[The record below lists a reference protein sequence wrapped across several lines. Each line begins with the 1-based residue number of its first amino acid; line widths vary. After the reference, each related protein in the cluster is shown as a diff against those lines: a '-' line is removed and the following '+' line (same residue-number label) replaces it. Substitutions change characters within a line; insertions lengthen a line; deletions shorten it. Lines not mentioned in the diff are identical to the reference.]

1 MEKRLFTSEC
11 VTNGHP
17 DKVADSISDAI
28 LDACLAQDPHSRVA
42 CETMVTTDFCII
54 CGEITTKATV
64 DYAAVAREAIR
75 KIGYVYPGD
84 GFDADTVEIQCR
96 IHTQSADIA
105 LGTNDEVG
113 GAGDQGMMFGG
124 ACTQTPE
131 LMPLPAALSR
141 ALCSRLTQCVH
152 ETDLLRPDGKT
163 QVTVEFDE
171 QGNVVG
177 IDTVVVSVM
186 HSADFAIEALR
197 KYVRENVIAPVL
209 ERYGFHIENVAHIH
223 INPTGNFVIGGPNGD
238 TGLTGRKIIVD
249 TYGGY
254 FSHGGGAFSGKDPTK
269 VDRSAA
275 YMARYMAKNLVAAG
289 LATKVQVQLAYAIGV
304 AQPVSLRVDSY
315 GTGKISDEKMTELLR
330 ETCDMTPAGIIRK
343 LDLRRP
349 IYADTAAHGHF
360 GIESRPWEQTDTGG
374 QAAPAFRNLKKT
386 AGKGKSPSLYFS
398 GSTAQMPKCSKHL
411 YRVMTGSRKLISFQY
426 PPRGIYSKFHRL
438 PPVRRVFLHLFPR
451 WSSSTLWWSYYS

>member
-28 LDACLAQDPHSRVA
+28 LDACLAQDPGSRVA
-42 CETMVTTDFCII
+42 CETMVTTNFCLI
-54 CGEITTKATV
+54 CGEITTKAVV

-75 KIGYVYPGD
+75 AIGYIYPGD

-105 LGTNDEVG
+105 LGTNDAVG

-131 LMPLPAALSR
+131 LMPLPVALSR
-141 ALCSRLTQCVH
+141 ALANRLTECVRSN
-152 ETDLLRPDGKT
+152 DLLRPDGKT
-163 QVTVEFDE
+163 QVSVEYDE
-171 QGNVVG
+171 NNNVIGV
-177 IDTVVVSVM
+177 DTVVVSIM
-186 HSADFAIEALR
+186 HSADFEIGELR
-197 KYVRENVIAPVL
+197 RYIREGVIAPVL
-209 ERYGFHIENVAHIH
+209 EKYGFDIANVPHIH

-238 TGLTGRKIIVD
+238 TGLTGRKIVVD

-289 LATKVQVQLAYAIGV
+289 LATQVQVQLAYAIGV
-304 AQPVSLRVDSY
+304 AEPVSLRVDSY
-315 GTGKISDEKMTELLR
+315 GTGVVSDEKMTELLR
-330 ETCDMTPAGIIRK
+330 KTCDMTPAGIINK
-343 LDLRRP
+343 LQLRRP
-349 IYADTAAHGHF
+349 IYAPTAAQGHF
-360 GIESRPWEQTDTGG
+360 GVADRPWEQTDL
-374 QAAPAFRNLKKT
+374 APILKELVN
-386 AGKGKSPSLYFS
+386 A
-398 GSTAQMPKCSKHL
+398 
-411 YRVMTGSRKLISFQY
+411 
-426 PPRGIYSKFHRL
+426 
-438 PPVRRVFLHLFPR
+438 
-451 WSSSTLWWSYYS
+451 

>member
-1 MEKRLFTSEC
+1 MEKILFTSEC

-28 LDACLAQDPHSRVA
+28 LDACLQQDPGSRVA
-42 CETMVTTDFCII
+42 CETMVTTNFCLI
-54 CGEITTKATV
+54 CGEITTKAQV
-64 DYAAVAREAIR
+64 DYKAVAREAIR
-75 KIGYVYPGD
+75 KIGYVYEGD

-124 ACTQTPE
+124 ACADTPE
-131 LMPLPAALSR
+131 LMPLPIALARALSN
-141 ALCSRLTQCVH
+141 RLTECIH
-152 ETDLLRPDGKT
+152 SNDLLRADGKT
-163 QVTVEFDE
+163 QVSVEYDE
-171 QGNVVG
+171 NGNVLGV
-177 IDTVVVSVM
+177 DTVVVSVM
-186 HSADFAIEALR
+186 HSADFEISELR
-197 KYVRENVIAPVL
+197 RYIREGVIAPVL
-209 ERYGFHIENVAHIH
+209 ANYGFDVNNVPYIH

-275 YMARYMAKNLVAAG
+275 YIARYMAKNLVAAG
-289 LATKVQVQLAYAIGV
+289 LAKKVQVQLAYAIGV

-315 GTGKISDEKMTELLR
+315 GTGVVSDEKMTELLR
-330 ETCDMTPAGIIRK
+330 ATVDLTPAGIIKK

-349 IYADTAAHGHF
+349 IYAPTAAYGHF
-360 GIESRPWEQTDTGG
+360 GVEGRPWEETDLVDK
-374 QAAPAFRNLKKT
+374 LKEL
-386 AGKGKSPSLYFS
+386 AGL
-398 GSTAQMPKCSKHL
+398 
-411 YRVMTGSRKLISFQY
+411 
-426 PPRGIYSKFHRL
+426 
-438 PPVRRVFLHLFPR
+438 
-451 WSSSTLWWSYYS
+451 

>member
-1 MEKRLFTSEC
+1 MEKNIFTSEC

-28 LDACLAQDPHSRVA
+28 LDACLAQDPNSRVA
-42 CETMVTTDFCII
+42 CETMVTTNFCLI
-54 CGEITTKATV
+54 CGEITTTAKV
-64 DYAAVAREAIR
+64 DYPAVAREAIR
-75 KIGYVYPGD
+75 KIGYIYPGD

-105 LGTNDEVG
+105 MGTNDEVG

-131 LMPLPAALSR
+131 LMPLPIALAR
-141 ALCSRLTQCVH
+141 ALCNRLTECIRSN
-152 ETDLLRPDGKT
+152 DLLRADGKT
-163 QVTVEFDE
+163 QVSVEYDE
-171 QGNVVG
+171 NGNVVG

-186 HSADFAIEALR
+186 HSADFEMSELR
-197 KYVRENVIAPVL
+197 RYIREGVISPVL
-209 ERYGFHIENVAHIH
+209 AAYGFKIEDVAHIH

-269 VDRSAA
+269 VDRSGA

-304 AQPVSLRVDSY
+304 AEPVSVRVDSY
-315 GTGKISDEKMTELLR
+315 GTGKISDREMTTLLR
-330 ETCDMTPAGIIRK
+330 KTCDLTPGGIIRK
-343 LDLRRP
+343 LNLRQP
-349 IYADTAAHGHF
+349 IYAPTAAEGHF
-360 GIESRPWEQTDTGG
+360 GVADRPWEQLDL
-374 QAAPAFRNLKKT
+374 APMLKDL
-386 AGKGKSPSLYFS
+386 AN
-398 GSTAQMPKCSKHL
+398 
-411 YRVMTGSRKLISFQY
+411 I
-426 PPRGIYSKFHRL
+426 
-438 PPVRRVFLHLFPR
+438 
-451 WSSSTLWWSYYS
+451 

>member
-1 MEKRLFTSEC
+1 MEKILFTSEC

-28 LDACLAQDPHSRVA
+28 LDACLAQDPGSRVA
-42 CETMVTTDFCII
+42 CETMVTTNFCLI
-54 CGEITTKATV
+54 CGEITTKAEV
-64 DYAAVAREAIR
+64 DYEAVARETIR
-75 KIGYVYPGD
+75 HIGYIYPGD
-84 GFDADTVEIQCR
+84 GFDADSVEIQCR

-131 LMPLPAALSR
+131 LMPLPVALAR
-141 ALCSRLTQCVH
+141 ALCNRLTECVH
-152 ETDLLRPDGKT
+152 SNDLLRADGKT
-163 QVTVEFDE
+163 QVSVEYDE
-171 QGNVVG
+171 KGNVVG

-186 HSADFAIEALR
+186 HSADFEMTELR
-197 KYVRENVIAPVL
+197 RYIREGVIAPVL
-209 ERYGFHIENVAHIH
+209 KNYGFDIADVANIH

-289 LATKVQVQLAYAIGV
+289 LATQAQVQLAYAIGV
-304 AQPVSLRVDSY
+304 AQPVSVRVDSY
-315 GTGKISDEKMTELLR
+315 GTGKISDEQMTALLR
-330 ETCDMTPAGIIRK
+330 KTCDLTPGGIIRK

-349 IYADTAAHGHF
+349 IYGPTAEFGHF
-360 GIESRPWEQTDTGG
+360 GVADRPWEQTDI
-374 QAAPAFRNLKKT
+374 ADELKKL
-386 AGKGKSPSLYFS
+386 AG
-398 GSTAQMPKCSKHL
+398 
-411 YRVMTGSRKLISFQY
+411 I
-426 PPRGIYSKFHRL
+426 
-438 PPVRRVFLHLFPR
+438 
-451 WSSSTLWWSYYS
+451 

>member
-28 LDACLAQDPHSRVA
+28 LDACLAQDPGSRVA
-42 CETMVTTDFCII
+42 CETMVTTDFCLI
-54 CGEITTKATV
+54 CGEITTKAVV

-75 KIGYVYPGD
+75 QIGYTYPGD

-131 LMPLPAALSR
+131 LMPLPIALAR
-141 ALCSRLTQCVH
+141 ALCNRLTECIH
-152 ETDLLRPDGKT
+152 SNDLLRADGKT
-163 QVTVEFDE
+163 QVSVEYDE
-171 QGNVVG
+171 NGKVIG

-186 HSADFAIEALR
+186 HSADFAMDELR
-197 KYVRENVIAPVL
+197 KYIKAGVIAPVL
-209 ERYGFHIENVAHIH
+209 ESYGFNIDNVPHIH
-223 INPTGNFVIGGPNGD
+223 INPTGSFVIGGPNGD

-275 YMARYMAKNLVAAG
+275 YIARYMAKNLVAAG
-289 LATKVQVQLAYAIGV
+289 LATQVQVQLAYAIGV
-304 AQPVSLRVDSY
+304 AEPVSVRVDSY
-315 GTGKISDEKMTELLR
+315 GTGVVSDEKMTELLR
-330 ETCDMTPAGIIRK
+330 ATVDLTPGGIIRK
-343 LDLRRP
+343 LQLRRP
-349 IYADTAAHGHF
+349 IYAPTAAMGHF
-360 GIESRPWEQTDTGG
+360 GVEGRPWEQTDIADKMRE
-374 QAAPAFRNLKKT
+374 QA
-386 AGKGKSPSLYFS
+386 
-398 GSTAQMPKCSKHL
+398 
-411 YRVMTGSRKLISFQY
+411 
-426 PPRGIYSKFHRL
+426 GI
-438 PPVRRVFLHLFPR
+438 
-451 WSSSTLWWSYYS
+451 

>member
-1 MEKRLFTSEC
+1 MEKILFTSEC

-28 LDACLAQDPHSRVA
+28 LDACLQQDPGSRVA
-42 CETMVTTDFCII
+42 CETMVTTNFCLI
-54 CGEITTKATV
+54 CGEITTKAVV
-64 DYAAVAREAIR
+64 DYKAVAREAIR
-75 KIGYVYPGD
+75 KIGYVYEGD

-131 LMPLPAALSR
+131 LMPLPIALARALSN
-141 ALCSRLTQCVH
+141 RLTACVH
-152 ETDLLRPDGKT
+152 SNDLLRPDGKT
-163 QVTVEFDE
+163 QVSVEYDE
-171 QGNVVG
+171 KGNVLG
-177 IDTVVVSVM
+177 IDTVVVSIM
-186 HSADFAIEALR
+186 HSAAFEMSELR
-197 KYVRENVIAPVL
+197 CYIREGVIAPVL
-209 ERYGFHIENVAHIH
+209 ANYGFNIDDVANIH

-289 LATKVQVQLAYAIGV
+289 FAKQVQVQLAYAIGV

-315 GTGKISDEKMTELLR
+315 GTGTISDEQMTALLR
-330 ETCDMTPAGIIRK
+330 KVCDMTPAGIINK
-343 LDLRRP
+343 LQLRRP
-349 IYADTAAHGHF
+349 IYAPTAEFGHF
-360 GIESRPWEQTDTGG
+360 GVADRPWEQTDLVPML
-374 QAAPAFRNLKKT
+374 QQLASEL
-386 AGKGKSPSLYFS
+386 
-398 GSTAQMPKCSKHL
+398 
-411 YRVMTGSRKLISFQY
+411 
-426 PPRGIYSKFHRL
+426 
-438 PPVRRVFLHLFPR
+438 
-451 WSSSTLWWSYYS
+451 

>member
-28 LDACLAQDPHSRVA
+28 LDACLAQDPSSRVA
-42 CETMVTTDFCII
+42 CETMVTTNFCLI
-54 CGEITTKATV
+54 CGEITTKAVV

-75 KIGYVYPGD
+75 AIGYVYEGD
-84 GFDADTVEIQCR
+84 GFDADSVEIQCR

-105 LGTNDEVG
+105 LGTNDAVG

-141 ALCSRLTQCVH
+141 ALSNRLTECVFSN
-152 ETDLLRPDGKT
+152 DLLRPDGKT
-163 QVTVEFDE
+163 QVSVEYDE
-171 QGNVVG
+171 KGNVVG
-177 IDTVVVSVM
+177 IDTVVVSIM
-186 HSADFAIEALR
+186 HSAAFEMGELR
-197 KYVRENVIAPVL
+197 KYIREGVIAPVL
-209 ERYGFHIENVAHIH
+209 KAYGFDIENVPHIH

-289 LATKVQVQLAYAIGV
+289 LATQVQVQLAYAIGV

-315 GTGKISDEKMTELLR
+315 GTGVIDDEKMTELLR
-330 ETCDMTPAGIIRK
+330 KTCDMTPAGIIRK
-343 LDLRRP
+343 LNLRQP
-349 IYADTAAHGHF
+349 IYASTAAKGHF
-360 GIESRPWEQTDTGG
+360 GVADKPWEATDL
-374 QAAPAFRNLKKT
+374 APILKEL
-386 AGKGKSPSLYFS
+386 AG
-398 GSTAQMPKCSKHL
+398 
-411 YRVMTGSRKLISFQY
+411 I
-426 PPRGIYSKFHRL
+426 
-438 PPVRRVFLHLFPR
+438 
-451 WSSSTLWWSYYS
+451 

>member
-28 LDACLAQDPHSRVA
+28 LDACLAQDPNSRVA
-42 CETMVTTDFCII
+42 CETMVTTNFCLI

-64 DYAAVAREAIR
+64 DYPAVAREAIR

-105 LGTNDEVG
+105 MGTNDQVG

-124 ACTQTPE
+124 ACTQTEE
-131 LMPLPAALSR
+131 LMPLPIALARALSN
-141 ALCSRLTQCVH
+141 RLTECVRSN
-152 ETDLLRPDGKT
+152 DLLRPDGKT
-163 QVTVEFDE
+163 QVSVEFDE
-171 QGNVVG
+171 QGNVAG

-186 HSADFAIEALR
+186 HSADFEMGELR
-197 KYVRENVIAPVL
+197 RYIREGVIAPVL
-209 ERYGFHIENVAHIH
+209 SKYGFSIGDVKHIH

-289 LATKVQVQLAYAIGV
+289 LASKVQVQLAYAIGV
-304 AQPVSLRVDSY
+304 AEPVSLRVDSY
-315 GTGKISDEKMTELLR
+315 GTGVISDEKMTELLR
-330 ETCDMTPAGIIRK
+330 ATVDMTPGGIIRK
-343 LDLRRP
+343 FDLRRP
-349 IYADTAAHGHF
+349 IYADTAAVGHF
-360 GIESRPWEQTDTGG
+360 GVEGRPWEQTDL
-374 QAAPAFRNLKKT
+374 APTLKEMAKN
-386 AGKGKSPSLYFS
+386 
-398 GSTAQMPKCSKHL
+398 
-411 YRVMTGSRKLISFQY
+411 I
-426 PPRGIYSKFHRL
+426 
-438 PPVRRVFLHLFPR
+438 
-451 WSSSTLWWSYYS
+451 

>member
-1 MEKRLFTSEC
+1 MEKILFTSEC

-28 LDACLAQDPHSRVA
+28 LDACLAQDPNSRVA
-42 CETMVTTDFCII
+42 CETMVTTDFCLI
-54 CGEITTKATV
+54 CGEITTKAQV
-64 DYAAVAREAIR
+64 DYKAVAREAIR

-131 LMPLPAALSR
+131 LMPLPVALSR
-141 ALCSRLTQCVH
+141 ALCNRLTECIRSN
-152 ETDLLRPDGKT
+152 DLLRADGKT
-163 QVTVEFDE
+163 QVSVEYDE
-171 QGNVVG
+171 NNQVIG

-186 HSADFAIEALR
+186 HSADFEIGELR
-197 KYVRENVIAPVL
+197 KYVRQGVIAPVL
-209 ERYGFHIENVAHIH
+209 ADYGFDIANVANIH

-269 VDRSAA
+269 VDRSGA
-275 YMARYMAKNLVAAG
+275 YIARYMAKNLVAAG
-289 LATKVQVQLAYAIGV
+289 LATQVQVQLAYAIGV
-304 AQPVSLRVDSY
+304 AQPVSVRVDSY
-315 GTGKISDEKMTELLR
+315 GTGVIADEKMTELLR
-330 ETCDMTPAGIIRK
+330 KTVDLTPAGIIRK
-343 LDLRRP
+343 LALRRP
-349 IYADTAAHGHF
+349 IYAPTAAMGHF
-360 GIESRPWEQTDTGG
+360 GVEDRPWENTDL
-374 QAAPAFRNLKKT
+374 APVLKEL
-386 AGKGKSPSLYFS
+386 AG
-398 GSTAQMPKCSKHL
+398 
-411 YRVMTGSRKLISFQY
+411 I
-426 PPRGIYSKFHRL
+426 
-438 PPVRRVFLHLFPR
+438 
-451 WSSSTLWWSYYS
+451 

>member
-11 VTNGHP
+11 VTCGHP
-17 DKVADSISDAI
+17 DKVADCISDAI
-28 LDACLAQDPHSRVA
+28 LDACLAQDSNSRVA
-42 CETMVTTDFCII
+42 CETTVTTNFCLI
-54 CGEITTKATV
+54 CGEITTKAEV
-64 DYAAVAREAIR
+64 NYEAVAREVIR
-75 KIGYVYPGD
+75 SIGYTNPAD
-84 GFDADTVEIQCR
+84 NFDADTVEILCK

-141 ALCSRLTQCVH
+141 ALANRLTQCV
-152 ETDLLRPDGKT
+152 ESNDLLRPDGKT
-163 QVTVEFDE
+163 QVSVEFDE

-186 HSADFAIEALR
+186 HSADFEMSELR
-197 KYVRENVIAPVL
+197 RYIREGVIAPVL
-209 ERYGFHIENVAHIH
+209 EKYGFDINKVAHIH

-269 VDRSAA
+269 VDRSGA

-289 LATKVQVQLAYAIGV
+289 LATQVEVQLAYAIGV
-304 AQPVSLRVDSY
+304 AEPVSVRVNSY
-315 GTGKISDEKMTELLR
+315 GTGKIADEEMTALLR
-330 ETCDMTPAGIIRK
+330 KHCDLTPGGIIRK
-343 LDLRRP
+343 LQLRRP
-349 IYADTAAHGHF
+349 IYSPTARGGHF
-360 GIESRPWEQTDTGG
+360 GVENLPWEQTDLAET
-374 QAAPAFRNLKKT
+374 LKK
-386 AGKGKSPSLYFS
+386 S
-398 GSTAQMPKCSKHL
+398 
-411 YRVMTGSRKLISFQY
+411 I
-426 PPRGIYSKFHRL
+426 
-438 PPVRRVFLHLFPR
+438 
-451 WSSSTLWWSYYS
+451 

>member
-1 MEKRLFTSEC
+1 MMKGKIMEKRLFTSEC

-28 LDACLAQDPHSRVA
+28 LDACLAQDPQSRVA
-42 CETMVTTDFCII
+42 CETMVTTDFCMI
-54 CGEITTKATV
+54 CGEITTCAVV
-64 DYAAVAREAIR
+64 DYASVAREAIR
-75 KIGYVYPGD
+75 AIGYTHKGD

-105 LGTNDEVG
+105 LGTNEEVG

-141 ALCSRLTQCVH
+141 ALCNRLTACVK
-152 ETDLLRPDGKT
+152 ENDLLRPDGKT
-163 QVTVEFDE
+163 QVSVEFDD

-177 IDTVVVSVM
+177 IDTVVVSIM
-186 HSADFAIEALR
+186 HSAAFPMEELR
-197 KYVRENVIAPVL
+197 TYIREQVIAPVL
-209 ERYGFHIENVAHIH
+209 ERYGFDIAKVCHVF

-289 LATKVQVQLAYAIGV
+289 LASQVQVQLAYAIGV
-304 AQPVSLRVDSY
+304 AEPVSIRVDSY
-315 GTGKISDEKMTELLR
+315 GTGKVSDEKMVELLR
-330 ETCDMTPAGIIRK
+330 KTCDMTPGGIIRK
-343 LDLRRP
+343 LDLRKP
-349 IYADTAAHGHF
+349 VYASTAAKGHF
-360 GIESRPWEQTDTGG
+360 GVEGKTWEQTDLAET
-374 QAAPAFRNLKKT
+374 L
-386 AGKGKSPSLYFS
+386 
-398 GSTAQMPKCSKHL
+398 
-411 YRVMTGSRKLISFQY
+411 RKLS
-426 PPRGIYSKFHRL
+426 GI
-438 PPVRRVFLHLFPR
+438 
-451 WSSSTLWWSYYS
+451 